1 MGLIGRCIVGFT
13 CFMGCCFPACSNNID
28 AVWHS
33 APHTSLES
41 EKVNNWLHHGL
52 EKTTLV
58 LGKLEQPTVP
68 VYIHAIEYA
77 NEPVPWGEISRGN
90 IDSITLHVNTKASL
104 WALKEDWTLYHEL
117 AHLYHPLLAYRDMWL
132 AEGLATYLQNG
143 VMLRSGIISSEEFV
157 QRISAGLARGERA
170 TRTFTGTL
178 SSVSENMWRLKAYQ
192 RVYWSGVAFF
202 IEAELKLQ
210 EEGVKH
216 SLVGLIARY
225 QMCCRK
231 NASAG
236 KKGSALH
243 FLRQLDNLAGSK
255 ILEPLYHAYG
265 IRRNFPDITKQQVH
279 LASLYYLPLK
289 K

>member
-1 MGLIGRCIVGFT
+1 MGLSWRCIAGFT
-13 CFMGCCFPACSNNID
+13 CFVGCCFPAYSNSIE

-33 APHTSLES
+33 APSTSLES
-41 EKVNNWLHHGL
+41 EKVNNWLYHGL
-52 EKTTLV
+52 EKTTFV

-104 WALKEDWTLYHEL
+104 WALKADWTLYHEL
-117 AHLYHPLLAYRDMWL
+117 AHLYHPLFAYRDMWL

-143 VMLRSGIISSEEFV
+143 VMLKSGIISSQEFV
-157 QRISAGLARGERA
+157 QRISDGLARGERA
-170 TRTFTGTL
+170 THLFIGTL

-225 QMCCRK
+225 QACCRK

-236 KKGSALH
+236 KKESALH
-243 FLRQLDNLAGSK
+243 FLRELDKLAGSK
-255 ILEPLYHAYG
+255 VLEPLYHFYG
-265 IRRNFPDITKQQVH
+265 TRSNFPFITKSQVR
-279 LASLYYLPLK
+279 LASVHYLPLTK
-289 K
+289 